1 MRLSRGLDIR
11 HAHIMQRWNRQLIC
25 KLKFDGRN
33 MQHICAATAFDDSP
47 RFCLAATSYNCLSAL
62 ETVSKYLSRLSESS
76 SAEQ

>member
-25 KLKFDGRN
+25 KLKFDGSSN

-47 RFCLAATSYNCLSAL
+47 RFRLAATSYNCLSAL
-62 ETVSKYLSRLSESS
+62 ETVSKYRESS